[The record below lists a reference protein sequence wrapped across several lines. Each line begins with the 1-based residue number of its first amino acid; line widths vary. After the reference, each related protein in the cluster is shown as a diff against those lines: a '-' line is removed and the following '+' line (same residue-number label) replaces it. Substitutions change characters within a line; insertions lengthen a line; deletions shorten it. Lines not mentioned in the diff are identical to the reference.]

1 MKKTL
6 YVILLICIGVVV
18 GTLTANLTENISWLS
33 WLSFGRDFGLTS
45 PFVLNLGVIIL
56 TFAMTLHLNISII
69 IFIVLSLFIGSKIK
83 I

>member
-18 GTLTANLTENISWLS
+18 GTLAANLSENVSWLS
-33 WLSFGRDFGLTS
+33 WLSFGREFGLTS

-56 TFAMTLHLNISII
+56 TFAMTLNLNISII